1 MVNGLLIHVLVYTV
15 LYSACQKAYGVYNNI
30 FCIKRILERLQYRSY
45 SSLFVLNNS
54 HLCTALQGDLLK
66 DVFCKEE
73 GLQYCILQRL

>member
-1 MVNGLLIHVLVYTV
+1 MVYSYMYSYI
-15 LYSACQKAYGVYNNI
+15 LYSILHVKKPMVFTVTFSALKGSSSVYS
-30 FCIKRILERLQYRSY
+30 SY
-45 SSLFVLNNS
+45 SSLFVLNIS